1 MARLKLKRVRE
12 SSRRLLQIKMKLT
25 RSNSHRQ
32 IAGVL
37 IYHALWYLMP
47 KQPPKPLPFDPS
59 PMRPWKKSE

>member
-1 MARLKLKRVRE
+1 
-12 SSRRLLQIKMKLT
+12 MKLT